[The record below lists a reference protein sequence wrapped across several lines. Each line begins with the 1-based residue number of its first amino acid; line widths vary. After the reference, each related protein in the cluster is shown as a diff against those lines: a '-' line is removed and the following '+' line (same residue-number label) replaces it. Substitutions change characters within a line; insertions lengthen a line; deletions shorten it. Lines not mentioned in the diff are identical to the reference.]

1 VERKGGEEGDEMEA
15 TIADLKERVFVP
27 ARQGRGV
34 RLRTGERFRV
44 VDLEGQQAGDLF
56 AFNASDPSEYASAEH
71 TRVYAKTPEEA
82 RNCRLFPR
90 VGGYF
95 VTNRREPILYFEED
109 RSPGQ
114 HDMLVAACD
123 AKRYELLGRPGHD
136 SCVENLMRVGYEDV
150 EIPQPIN
157 FFANFPV
164 HEDGTFTQELLE
176 TKPGDYVTLRADM
189 DTIVVLSACPHDVL
203 PVYGPKGPTSM
214 AIEVLTDA

>member
-1 VERKGGEEGDEMEA
+1 
-15 TIADLKERVFVP
+15 VFVP
-27 ARQGRGV
+27 ARAGRGV
-34 RLRTGERFRV
+34 RLRAGERFRV
-44 VDLEGQQAGDLF
+44 VDLEGMQAGDLF
-56 AFNASDPSEYASAEH
+56 AFNASDPAEYASAEH

-109 RSPGQ
+109 HSPGQ

-123 AKRYELLGRPGHD
+123 AKRYELLGYPGHD
-136 SCVENLMRVGYEDV
+136 SCVENLARVMAEFGFEDV

-157 FFANFPV
+157 LFANFPV
-164 HEDGTFTQELLE
+164 HEDGTFTQELLQ
-176 TKPGDYVTLRADM
+176 TKPGDYVTLRAEM
-189 DTIVVLSACPHDVL
+189 DAIVVLSACPHDVL
-203 PVYGPKGPTSM
+203 PVYGPMGPTSM